1 MPIYHGCQVL
11 VLNMRHNIV
20 VITQKHTHE
29 LELEWTIDLLSSGS
43 EEREV
48 FQTGSI
54 HVILPSCKSFKI
66 MYLFRQ

>member
-20 VITQKHTHE
+20 VITHKRTHE

-43 EEREV
+43 EERQV
-48 FQTGSI
+48 F
-54 HVILPSCKSFKI
+54 
-66 MYLFRQ
+66 